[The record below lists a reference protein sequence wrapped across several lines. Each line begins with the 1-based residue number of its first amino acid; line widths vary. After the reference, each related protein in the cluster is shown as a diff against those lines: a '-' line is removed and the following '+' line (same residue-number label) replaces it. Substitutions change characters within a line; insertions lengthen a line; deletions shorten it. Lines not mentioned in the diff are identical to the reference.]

1 MTTME
6 DADNI
11 RHSPDGSESEDEGTV
26 APTNISQIRRNQN
39 AQFEALLAHRARYEL
54 PTQSKAEPAS
64 LRDEDLSIAG
74 LVSRH
79 DQGSSNL
86 DPRAYQIELF
96 ERAKTRNI
104 IAVLDTGAGKT
115 LIAVLL
121 LKHVLQKEL
130 VDRADGKAHRVA
142 FFLVDSVTLVFQQ
155 AAVLRNNLDQN
166 IALFYGAM
174 GPDLWDEQTWN
185 EHLKRNMVIV
195 CTAQILN
202 HALLNAFIK
211 MRQINILIFDEA
223 HHTKKE
229 HPYARI
235 IRDSYSKT
243 EPEGRPKVFG
253 MTASPVD
260 AKVDIAQAASQLE
273 DLLDSRIATTLKLP
287 LLRQVV
293 QRPSEETWPYK
304 KLGPP
309 FETELYQK
317 IIAGYGD
324 IKSLQPVFQF
334 TKQASSELGIWC
346 TDRIWE
352 KALSDDVL
360 PKLEGSVNRGTK
372 LESQSPEMVEKEISR
387 IHEISQIVR
396 AHPKDH
402 PLGAGQLSSK
412 VELLLTL
419 FQHHFGNS
427 DNKKCIVFIE
437 KRNTAKVLFE
447 LCQQLE
453 IPNMRP
459 GVLVGVRNVDLTARF
474 TFRQQFLA
482 LVRFRKGEINC
493 LFATSVAEEGLDI
506 PDCNLVIRFNL
517 YDTVIQYVQ
526 SRGRARHKDSTY
538 VSMVE
543 MGNEEHLRR
552 IEEVRQGEKMMLEFC
567 KALPKDRILDDGN
580 DEYLQTVRQAGRS
593 QRTYTIPSTGAKL
606 TYPHAMAVLSRYAES
621 LQSERDNF
629 TQVTYFVISR
639 DQSYYCE
646 IVLPEKSPIRGLV
659 GPIAPTKMM
668 AKQSAA
674 FDACMLLRK
683 HHLLDDHFKSIY
695 QKRLPAMRNA
705 KLAIVSKKTNKYT
718 MINKP
723 SIWTLHQGV
732 VPESLFA
739 LIISFHPSEPLS
751 REHRSFMLLTRVKIP
766 EFPAFPLYLE
776 NDTEAIIR
784 TTALESVL
792 SVSSD
797 DLHHLSELMV
807 SVFYDIFHKTFDLES
822 TKFPY
827 WVAPLKPSHAPAEK
841 ILLPAEVID
850 WEAINFVHENRELKW
865 TEKMDTEFL
874 MKHFLFDPWDGRK
887 RYFPIAIDSTSC
899 ASDSVPPHL
908 PRRRWMENLLNYSLS
923 LGKSS
928 RQKWLEYA
936 KWDQPVIE
944 AQCICLRRN
953 FLDKATGPEKGEA
966 GRLLICPQPL
976 KISPLPLGL
985 VTSLLAFPAIMCRME
1000 SYLIVM
1006 DGCRNLG
1013 LDISP
1018 QLALEAFT
1026 KDSDNTEEHRALQI
1040 HVQRGMGKNYERLE
1054 FLGDSVLKMATSIAL
1069 FCQNPD
1075 DDEYDFHVN
1084 RMCLVCNRNM
1094 FNAAVKLRLY
1104 EYIRTRGF
1112 SRVGTHGIHLG
1123 VTLLHGRNYL
1133 RHPDFEG
1140 THALGEKTIADVC
1153 EALIGAALLTGG
1165 KANRFDL
1172 AVKAVTLFV
1181 DSDSHKA
1188 TCWEDYRA
1196 SYAKPAYQMKTADGS
1211 DVDLAQKIF
1220 ERLGYRFKYPRLLR
1234 SAFTHPSYPISW
1246 SKVPCYQRLE
1256 FLGDALLDMVCIED
1270 LFHRYP
1276 DKDPQWLTEHKMAM
1290 VSNKFLGALTVKLGF
1305 HRHLLHFSNPI
1316 QANVTQYA
1324 EEIQMAADES
1334 EGSPDY
1340 WLNTRDAPKCLP
1352 DMLEAYL
1359 AAIFVDSDF
1368 EFNVIEDFFTA
1379 HVKPFFLDM
1388 SLYDTFAN
1396 KHPTTFL
1403 YNQLTGIYGC
1413 SDYCLKS
1420 GEIPGVDG
1428 EEPQILAAVLVHGIP
1443 ISEVIGISSR
1453 YAKVKASEKALE
1465 AISGILPEEFRIK
1478 FSCHCKAS
1486 DADGVQQADVG
1497 TAI

>member
-621 LQSERDNF
+621 L
-629 TQVTYFVISR
+629 
-639 DQSYYCE
+639 
-646 IVLPEKSPIRGLV
+646 
-659 GPIAPTKMM
+659 
-668 AKQSAA
+668 
-674 FDACMLLRK
+674 
-683 HHLLDDHFKSIY
+683 
-695 QKRLPAMRNA
+695 
-705 KLAIVSKKTNKYT
+705 
-718 MINKP
+718 
-723 SIWTLHQGV
+723 
-732 VPESLFA
+732 
-739 LIISFHPSEPLS
+739 
-751 REHRSFMLLTRVKIP
+751 IP

-1112 SRVGTHGIHLG
+1112 SRHTWYPPG